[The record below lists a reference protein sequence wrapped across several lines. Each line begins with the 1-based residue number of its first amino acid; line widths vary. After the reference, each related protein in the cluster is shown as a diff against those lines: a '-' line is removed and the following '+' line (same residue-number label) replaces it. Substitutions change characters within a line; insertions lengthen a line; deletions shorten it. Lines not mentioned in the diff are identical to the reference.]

1 MRLCYVAYSPLDLRS
16 ANSVQTF
23 NTCREL
29 ARQLGDDLLVI
40 VPRFG
45 ARESPS
51 PFPVVKLPRIPV
63 NKLSRIWGSGWWS
76 FIERSLYAWLV
87 RLALRGKKFDALYTR
102 DIVCAY
108 RLESSGLPVIYEV
121 HDLEAQHPAQNKS
134 ARLASFLK
142 HVDEQTLRRARAV
155 VSLTETFRQEL
166 IAWGW
171 QPADRVF
178 VIPDA
183 YDDAIYFPRD
193 RMQARAELGLPSDD
207 LLVTYAGLTFKY
219 RGLELLLRTLKE
231 WAEPRALLVL
241 VGGRPFE
248 IDDLKQQ
255 ANELGIGERVR
266 FIGRETPERT
276 ALYLAAADALV
287 IPDTVTDS
295 TASPLKMFEYMA
307 MARPIVA
314 VDRAALREILTPG
327 CALFFPPGDST
338 ALTAALTRAAGAEG
352 AQLGAQAHARV
363 AGYTYARRAEKII
376 SAVNTT
382 LGVQAALGV
391 K

>member
-1 MRLCYVAYSPLDLRS
+1 MRLCYVAYSALDLRS

-40 VPRFG
+40 VPRFRT
-45 ARESPS
+45 RESPP

-63 NKLSRIWGSGWWS
+63 NKLSRIWRSGWWS

-87 RLALRGKKFDALYTR
+87 RLTLRGRKFDALYTR
-102 DIVCAY
+102 DVVCAY
-108 RLESSGLPVIYEV
+108 WLRATGIPMIYEV
-121 HDLEAQHPAQNKS
+121 HDLEARHPAENKS
-134 ARLASFLK
+134 ARLVNFYER
-142 HVDEQTLRRARAV
+142 VDDQTLRGARAV

-166 IAWGW
+166 IASSG

-193 RMQARAELGLPSDD
+193 RMQARTELGLPRDAE
-207 LLVTYAGLTFKY
+207 LVTYAGLTFKY
-219 RGLELLLRTLKE
+219 RGLEVLLQALKE
-231 WAEPRALLVL
+231 WSQPRVLLVL

-248 IDDLKQQ
+248 IDDLKRQ
-255 ANELGIGERVR
+255 ANELGIGDGVR
-266 FIGRETPERT
+266 FIGPETPERT
-276 ALYLAAADALV
+276 ALYMAAADVLV

-314 VDRAALREILTPG
+314 VDRAALHEILAPG
-327 CALFFPPGDST
+327 CALFFPAGDSI
-338 ALTAALTRAAGAEG
+338 ALAAALTRAASAEG

-382 LGVQAALGV
+382 LGVQAATGAN
-391 K
+391 